1 MNNAVKINRA
11 SIQAADRRR
20 NTRHVGPNVRTLTF
34 YIVLPDDGTFSDR
47 EWVEKFIAGQIE
59 DATKNAAAELAKE
72 VCG

>member
-20 NTRHVGPNVRTLTF
+20 NTQHVGPNVRTLTI
-34 YIVLPDDGTFSDR
+34 YVVLPDKTELSDR
-47 EWVEKFIAGQIE
+47 EWVERFIASQIE